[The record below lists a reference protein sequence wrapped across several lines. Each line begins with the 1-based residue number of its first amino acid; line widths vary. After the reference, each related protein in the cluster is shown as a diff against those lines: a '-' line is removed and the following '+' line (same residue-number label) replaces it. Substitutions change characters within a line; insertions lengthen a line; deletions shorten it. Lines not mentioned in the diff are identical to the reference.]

1 MTLADILKANP
12 LADSGQETEDVKLP
26 ALKTLSAK
34 VIAVWG
40 SAGSGKTTL
49 AINMGFELSSMDL
62 KVLIIDADSYRPSIA
77 ASLGLTEPGPGITAV
92 LRLARTTRLSI
103 EEIERLT
110 EEIQFGKKSLRVL
123 TGLNAPSRWPEL
135 DPESLS
141 GLIEFSRQHFDII
154 LIDVAGELE
163 EGLVS
168 ASSEVG
174 RNSSARAIIE
184 NADLALGVFAADPV
198 GLNRFL
204 WDCRNADF
212 EFWPVANRVRA
223 STIGKNPD
231 RQLKDTMHRLA
242 RLEIKAVI
250 AEDAQAVD
258 LSLLKAQ
265 PLCLCAKNSKARES
279 IRLLSLDLL
288 DAS

>member
-12 LADSGQETEDVKLP
+12 LTDSGQETEDVKLP

-141 GLIEFSRQHFDII
+141 GLIEFSRAHFDII

-279 IRLLSLDLL
+279 IRLLSLDVL

>member
-1 MTLADILKANP
+1 MTLADILRPNP
-12 LADSGQETEDVKLP
+12 ELRSVPDPEPVDSAAP
-26 ALKTLSAK
+26 KTLSAK

-49 AINMGFELSSMDL
+49 AVNMGFELSSMDL
-62 KVLIIDADSYRPSIA
+62 KVLVIDADSYRPSIA

-92 LRLARTTRLSI
+92 LRLARTSRLSI

-110 EEIQFGKKSLRVL
+110 EQIQFGKRSIRVL
-123 TGLNAPSRWPEL
+123 TGLNVPSRWPEL
-135 DPESLS
+135 DADSL
-141 GLIEFSRQHFDII
+141 GELIEFSRHYFDVIV
-154 LIDVAGELE
+154 IDVAGELE
-163 EGLVS
+163 QGLVS
-168 ASSEVG
+168 AASEVG
-174 RNSSARAIIE
+174 RNSSARAVIE
-184 NADLALGVFAADPV
+184 RADLALGVFAADPV

-223 STIGKNPD
+223 STIGKNPS
-231 RQLKDTMHRLA
+231 RQLKDTMYRLA

-250 AEDAQAVD
+250 TEDAQAVD

-279 IRLLSLDLL
+279 IRLLALDLL

>member
-12 LADSGQETEDVKLP
+12 LTDSGQETEEVKLP

>member
-12 LADSGQETEDVKLP
+12 LTDSGQETEDVKLP

>member
-1 MTLADILKANP
+1 MTLADILKAHP
-12 LADSGQETEDVKLP
+12 VADSEQEPEAVKLQAP
-26 ALKTLSAK
+26 KTLSAK

-49 AINMGFELSSMDL
+49 AVNMGFELSSMDL

-92 LRLARTTRLSI
+92 LRLARTSRLSI

-154 LIDVAGELE
+154 LIDVASELE
-163 EGLVS
+163 QGLVS
-168 ASSEVG
+168 ATSEVG

-184 NADLALGVFAADPV
+184 KADLALGVFAADPV

-231 RQLKDTMHRLA
+231 RQLRDAMHRLA

-250 AEDAQAVD
+250 TEDAQAVD

-265 PLCLCAKNSKARES
+265 PLFLCAKNSKARES
-279 IRLLSLDLL
+279 IRLLTLDLL

>member
-1 MTLADILKANP
+1 MTLADILKAKP

-141 GLIEFSRQHFDII
+141 GLIEFSRAHFDII

>member
-141 GLIEFSRQHFDII
+141 GLIEFSRAHFDII

>member
-1 MTLADILKANP
+1 MTLADILRPKAA
-12 LADSGQETEDVKLP
+12 ADQEQEAENVSAETP
-26 ALKTLSAK
+26 AMLSAK

-49 AINMGFELSSMDL
+49 AVNIGFEMSSMDL
-62 KVLIIDADSYRPSIA
+62 RVLIIDADSYRPSIA
-77 ASLGLTEPGPGITAV
+77 ACLGLTEPGPGITAL
-92 LRLARTTRLSI
+92 LRLARTSRLSI
-103 EEIERLT
+103 EELYRLT

-135 DPESLS
+135 DAESIS
-141 GLIEFSRQHFDII
+141 TLIQFSREHFDVVV
-154 LIDVAGELE
+154 IDVSSELE
-163 EGLVS
+163 QGLVS
-168 ASSEVG
+168 SGSDIS
-174 RNSSARAIIE
+174 RNSSTRAIIE
-184 NADLALGVFAADPV
+184 QADFALGLFAADPV

-204 WDCRNADF
+204 WDCRNTDF

-250 AEDAQAVD
+250 AEDANATD

-265 PLCLCAKNSKARES
+265 PLCLCAKNSKTRES

>member
-1 MTLADILKANP
+1 MTLADILRPKAA
-12 LADSGQETEDVKLP
+12 ADQEQEAENVSAETP
-26 ALKTLSAK
+26 AMLSAK

-49 AINMGFELSSMDL
+49 AVNIGFEMSSMDL
-62 KVLIIDADSYRPSIA
+62 RVLIIDADSYRTSR
-77 ASLGLTEPGPGITAV
+77 LT
-92 LRLARTTRLSI
+92 I
-103 EEIERLT
+103 EELYRLT

-135 DPESLS
+135 DAESIS
-141 GLIEFSRQHFDII
+141 TLIQFSREHFDVVV
-154 LIDVAGELE
+154 IDVSSELE
-163 EGLVS
+163 QGLVS
-168 ASSEVG
+168 SGSDIS
-174 RNSSARAIIE
+174 RNSSTRAIIE
-184 NADLALGVFAADPV
+184 QADFALGLFAADPV

-204 WDCRNADF
+204 WDCRNTDF

-250 AEDAQAVD
+250 AEDANATD

-265 PLCLCAKNSKARES
+265 PLCLCAKNSKTRES

>member
-279 IRLLSLDLL
+279 IRLLSLDVL